1 MTLGQL
7 KILQEV
13 IALSVF
19 VPFAVFSMK
28 QPLKLNY
35 LWAAMCICAAV
46 FFVFRDS

>member
-1 MTLGQL
+1 MPILLQTTLQL
-7 KILQEV
+7 

-19 VPFAVFSMK
+19 VPFAVLSMK

-46 FFVFRDS
+46 YFVFRES

>member
-7 KILQEV
+7 KILKEA

-19 VPFAVFSMK
+19 VPFVVLSMK